1 MNPNLLYQ
9 LDTVEER
16 EIAPGFHGK
25 MIHSESMTMAYWR
38 IEKDSRLPE
47 HSHPHEQVV
56 NMLSGQ
62 FELILDGTS
71 HHLTSGDV
79 LVIPSNVPHSGF
91 ATGDAQILDVF
102 SPPRDDYR

>member
-1 MNPNLLYQ
+1 MSKRIPLA
-9 LDTVEER
+9 TVEEK
-16 EIAPGFHGK
+16 EIIPGFFGR

-38 IEKDSRLPE
+38 IDKDASLPE

-56 NMLSGQ
+56 NLLAGE
-62 FELILDGTS
+62 FTLVLDGTPIS
-71 HHLTSGDV
+71 MTQGDV

-91 ATGDAQILDVF
+91 ANSECRILDVF